1 MKINL
6 LLRTPII
13 QQKNITLRKILKIIQ
28 ALNNNHTDQLITQVI
43 KGIEEVKG
51 EDIAILD
58 LRKLD
63 NTVSDYFIVCS
74 GSSNTQV
81 DAITNSI
88 KKTASKALQDK
99 PFSVEGAENSEWV
112 IMDYINLV
120 VHVFQKQIREYYAIE
135 DLWGDA
141 EITNISTNY

>member
-1 MKINL
+1 LN
-6 LLRTPII
+6 
-13 QQKNITLRKILKIIQ
+13 KN
-28 ALNNNHTDQLITQVI
+28 NTDQLITQVI

-51 EDIAILD
+51 EDITILD
-58 LRKLD
+58 LRKLE
-63 NTVSDYFIVCS
+63 NTISDYFIICS

-99 PFSVEGAENSEWV
+99 PFSVEGTENSEWI

-120 VHVFQKQIREYYAIE
+120 VHVFQKQVREYYAIE
-135 DLWGDA
+135 ELWGDA
-141 EITNISTNY
+141 MITNIPTNY